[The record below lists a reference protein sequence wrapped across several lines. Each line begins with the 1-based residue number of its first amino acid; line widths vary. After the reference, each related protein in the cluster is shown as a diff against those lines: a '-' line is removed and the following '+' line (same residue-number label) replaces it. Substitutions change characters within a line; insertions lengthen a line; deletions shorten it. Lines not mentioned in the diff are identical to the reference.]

1 MIYKDGYEKYLPE
14 PDLEEIK
21 SIFQLI
27 LKWINED
34 FELSGDLLA
43 LDSDIDFVLTDCDFI
58 IKIEAEETP
67 ARVSFPQRP
76 DEAPLQVLS
85 SKKDF
90 HLYWCHQ
97 INLLKAITS
106 GKIKFKG
113 PVNKIL
119 GLGQV
124 VDGTRKI
131 YLKQFGRI
139 R

>member
-14 PDLEEIK
+14 PDLAEIK
-21 SIFQLI
+21 SIFGLI
-27 LKWINED
+27 IKWINED

-43 LDSDIDFVLTDCDFI
+43 LGSDIDFVLTDSDMI
-58 IKIEAEETP
+58 IKIEAGKTP
-67 ARVSFPQRP
+67 ARVSFLQKA
-76 DEAPLQVLS
+76 DEAPLQILS

-106 GKIKFKG
+106 GKIKIKG

-131 YLKQFGRI
+131 YLKQFESNR
-139 R
+139 